1 MTAVKGESGHYP
13 YVHIINSTAYQITG
27 TVQYPGA
34 FCSNDGYSI
43 PPSYGTSWTADS
55 RGLCLV
61 SAVTATVSIP
71 NQPPI
76 EATSYQS
83 SGTAYSQFAV
93 IQTNSNPM
101 QFSVT
106 RITD

>member
-1 MTAVKGESGHYP
+1 MVAAKDQGGHYP
-13 YVHIINSTAYQITG
+13 YVHVVNSTNYQITG

-34 FCSNDGYSI
+34 FCSNDGYSV
-43 PPSYGTSWTADS
+43 SAGYGNSWTADS

-71 NQPPI
+71 NQNPI
-76 EATSYQS
+76 EAASYQS

-93 IQTNSNPM
+93 IQTNNNPM